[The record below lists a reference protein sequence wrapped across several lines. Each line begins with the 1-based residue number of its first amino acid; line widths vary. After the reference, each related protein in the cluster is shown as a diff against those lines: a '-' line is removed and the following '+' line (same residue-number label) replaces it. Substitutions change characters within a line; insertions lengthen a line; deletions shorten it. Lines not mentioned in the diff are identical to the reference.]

1 MLELIEVKDY
11 FNACPLVEDIDM
23 LSKGHI
29 RIATAFRYPDGS
41 SVDVFIVNRPDPL
54 SKIMPLTLTL
64 TDFGNTFLWL
74 DQMDIRPLR
83 SSRRRRLTSDILE
96 TYSIAQSKGVLSC
109 DIAVQDLAAGL
120 IRLGQACIRIADL
133 IFTHRV
139 AAQGS
144 FQEEVES
151 LIEDASLDYEQYA
164 KVVGRGNITVPVDFL
179 VRSPGVETA
188 VFTLPAESSHPS
200 VGKARAENVF
210 ARCYD
215 LRDWHGQRI
224 AAFDDRRPLYR
235 DEDIG
240 RIREFATVVP
250 ISQPEI
256 MRELLLAA

>member
-1 MLELIEVKDY
+1 MLELIEVKNY
-11 FNACPLVEDIDM
+11 FKACPLVEDID
-23 LSKGHI
+23 LLPKGHI

-41 SVDVFIVNRPDPL
+41 SVDVFIVNRPDLL
-54 SKIMPLTLTL
+54 SKVMPLTL

-96 TYSIAQSKGVLSC
+96 TYSIVQAKGVLSC
-109 DIAVQDLAAGL
+109 DVTIQDLATGL

-133 IFTHRV
+133 IFTHRI

-151 LIEDASLDYEQYA
+151 LIEDASLDYEQCA
-164 KVVGRGNITVPVDFL
+164 KVVGRGNVIVPVDFL

-200 VGKARAENVF
+200 VGKSRAENVF

-240 RIREFATVVP
+240 RIREFATIVP
-250 ISQPEI
+250 ISQPEM